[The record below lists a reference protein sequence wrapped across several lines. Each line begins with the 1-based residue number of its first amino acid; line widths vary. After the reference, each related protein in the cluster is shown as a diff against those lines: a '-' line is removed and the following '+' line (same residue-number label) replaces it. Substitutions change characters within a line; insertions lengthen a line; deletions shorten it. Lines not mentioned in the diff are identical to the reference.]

1 MTPPGTG
8 EAARR
13 RALGRAGETAAADF
27 LRCRGFDVLARNYHT
42 PHGELDLV
50 CAREETIIFVEV
62 KTGEA
67 AATLDPRTQ
76 FTPRKVARL
85 YRAALDYWAR
95 ERPGEE
101 PDLRFDFVAVVRRGD
116 GFAVEHYE
124 AVPLGD
130 YLPADFEW

>member
-1 MTPPGTG
+1 VTSPGTG

-27 LRCRGFDVLARNYHT
+27 LRRRGFDVVARNYHT
-42 PHGELDLV
+42 PHGLDLV
-50 CAREETIIFVEV
+50 VAREGTVIFVEV
-62 KTGEA
+62 KTGGEA
-67 AATLDPRTQ
+67 ATVDPRTQ

-85 YRAALDYWAR
+85 YRAALDYWER

-101 PDLRFDFVAVVRRGD
+101 PDLRFDFVVVVRRGE

-124 AVPLGD
+124 AVALAD